1 MSNVDRGVDS
11 ILKLHLWLKS
21 SIFLEM
27 ELMTKLW
34 YPAKQTLIE
43 GPSFPSSFEDLY
55 ASSFCSISLN
65 KTHLIIMGHQM
76 KYYSYNNY
84 RYKMAIIDFQ
94 KQEWFYL
101 TDLDLDFLLNTCK
114 GALGFEKHGK
124 RLVIHYNGQNFY
136 LLYVTVI

>member
-1 MSNVDRGVDS
+1 MSEVEVFY
-11 ILKLHLWLKS
+11 I
-21 SIFLEM
+21 LEM
-27 ELMTKLW
+27 SSQTAVW

-43 GPSFPSSFEDLY
+43 GPSLPSCFKDLY
-55 ASSFCSISLN
+55 ANSFCSVGLN
-65 KTHLIIMGHQM
+65 KTHLIIMGHPM

-101 TDLDLDFLLNTCK
+101 TDFDLDFIMLTCR

-124 RLVIHYNGQNFY
+124 RLVIHSYGQNFY
-136 LLYVTVI
+136 FLNTTKT